1 MNKWISAFIF
11 PIIFMKY
18 KQKFNHIKTVKINL
32 VNYFALCLNRHTIK
46 NHTNS
51 YKTDLEI

>member
-1 MNKWISAFIF
+1 MNKWMNAFIF